1 MPEPITNP
9 QPATPARVIPWA
21 LFAVFLA
28 AAVVAFF
35 VFANRVPSLLQALAD
50 R

>member
-1 MPEPITNP
+1 MPEPFTNP
-9 QPATPARVIPWA
+9 PVATPRRLMPWV
-21 LFAVFLA
+21 VFSVVLLA
-28 AAVVAFF
+28 ALACFF